1 MIPLSRLTLAITK
14 PLEFLLLLEE
24 QIPSL
29 FSNSNSSSHGILP
42 NRLLNPSKG
51 DLSKIPQLEVLSL
64 VLLMNHL
71 DQTSSTLLRLL
82 LRRKKRSK
90 SCLLQFRS
98 NKLLR

>member
-14 PLEFLLLLEE
+14 RQEFLLLLEE

-51 DLSKIPQLEVLSL
+51 DLFRILQSEVLSL
-64 VLLMNHL
+64 VLLMSRQDL
-71 DQTSSTLLRLL
+71 ASSTQLRLL

-90 SCLLQFRS
+90 SFLLQFRN